1 MNHLFVD
8 NLTVIDFAYLN
19 ATRGLVGESW
29 IADIV
34 LGGELDEQGM
44 VFDFSHVKR
53 AIKQVIDAQ
62 VDHRLVVPK
71 GHPGLLRND
80 QTPQHF
86 VWPLTNGEQIAHTGP
101 DEAVLWLAG
110 DTVTKAAIATLLE
123 HELKAVLPNNVISVD
138 VHLREEML
146 EGPYY
151 HYVHGLKKH
160 LGNCQRIAHGHR
172 SPICIHRN
180 EQRETTL
187 EALWAKLWKDIYVG
201 TEEDISRRFVD
212 DNGAEYI
219 CFEYEANQGK
229 FALTLPAS
237 RVYMMNTDT
246 TVELIAAHI
255 ADQLKQEFPEDSI
268 RVKAYEGVGKGAL
281 ASR

>member
-1 MNHLFVD
+1 
-8 NLTVIDFAYLN
+8 
-19 ATRGLVGESW
+19 
-29 IADIV
+29 
-34 LGGELDEQGM
+34 
-44 VFDFSHVKR
+44 
-53 AIKQVIDAQ
+53 
-62 VDHRLVVPK
+62 
-71 GHPGLLRND
+71 
-80 QTPQHF
+80 
-86 VWPLTNGEQIAHTGP
+86 
-101 DEAVLWLAG
+101 
-110 DTVTKAAIATLLE
+110 
-123 HELKAVLPNNVISVD
+123 
-138 VHLREEML
+138 
-146 EGPYY
+146 
-151 HYVHGLKKH
+151 
-160 LGNCQRIAHGHR
+160 
-172 SPICIHRN
+172 
-180 EQRETTL
+180 
-187 EALWAKLWKDIYVG
+187 VG